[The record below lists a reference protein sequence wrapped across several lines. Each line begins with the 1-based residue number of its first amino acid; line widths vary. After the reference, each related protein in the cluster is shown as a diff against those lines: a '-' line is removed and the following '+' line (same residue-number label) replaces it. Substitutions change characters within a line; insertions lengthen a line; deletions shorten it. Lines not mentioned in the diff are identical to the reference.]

1 MRHAGQNLDE
11 RPDCVAPKQRS
22 PVMSEQNDVGRP
34 KKRAKIKN
42 ALKHG
47 VYSREVMLPG
57 ENIRDYEALA
67 AEANEEWVPEGLT
80 ERSLVGRLVELYW
93 RKQRLD
99 RYEHSKLQQRV
110 QQIRQDNE
118 SSREIEGLKNWA
130 PKFNDATSLEEV
142 DKILLKIDDVYADT
156 IEKRVPY
163 DEAPD
168 AAPRGP
174 AIARYLSNIQPIDR
188 LEGAAR
194 FIAIVDPDLIEN
206 DMARSDRI
214 DEAIDR
220 TIKRLMQVK
229 MAKQIFPKMRNAKA
243 ESKLINTPALTSP
256 NVQAN
261 ENEQN
266 VELLD
271 KVEVFAKPNL
281 SCPSVPPDY
290 NEAIL
295 RIN

>member
-1 MRHAGQNLDE
+1 
-11 RPDCVAPKQRS
+11 
-22 PVMSEQNDVGRP
+22 
-34 KKRAKIKN
+34 
-42 ALKHG
+42 
-47 VYSREVMLPG
+47 
-57 ENIRDYEALA
+57 
-67 AEANEEWVPEGLT
+67 
-80 ERSLVGRLVELYW
+80 LVGRLVELYW

-118 SSREIEGLKNWA
+118 SSREIERLKNWG

-142 DKILLKIDDVYADT
+142 DEILLKIDDVYADT

-163 DEAPD
+163 DETPN

-174 AIARYLSNIQPIDR
+174 AIATYLSNIQPIDR
-188 LEGAAR
+188 LEGTAR
-194 FIAIVDPDLIEN
+194 FIAIVDPDLIET

-243 ESKLINTPALTSP
+243 EPKLINTPASTAGLQRSDLENQLDAGPCEREHGRTSRLSTRGL
-256 NVQAN
+256 VDGAN
-261 ENEQN
+261 RAHRRSPCRR
-266 VELLD
+266 LAG
-271 KVEVFAKPNL
+271 FPA
-281 SCPSVPPDY
+281 PSVRRRRRASSRY
-290 NEAIL
+290 AASRQLYLEAP
-295 RIN
+295 RPVRRTRS